1 MKRSI
6 GLSKFGLVSIGLVCA
21 NFFFLAVFLSTVSF
35 AAPASGLNS
44 IKIKMRDADFQSVV
58 VGRGKKVE
66 AQAEISFNGGPYQKS
81 EVESRGQS
89 CLTVA
94 KRPCLGIKTESKIQ
108 FHGVN
113 GLEGKTFNLASMWQD
128 RGFVSSRLGFD
139 MFRALGIFELKS
151 EYVVVWINDLPYGL
165 YLATEKP
172 KKAIAR
178 ITDDAWI
185 GRRGYKTRLETV
197 EQSKTIS
204 EKAAVAQFRS
214 LYKDVSLLSGDA
226 LRLSLESKINLKRY
240 MQWLIVNSVMLN
252 GDYADEVFF
261 YIDGKDLKRR
271 FEIMPWDF
279 DDLFKE
285 PHASPENTARAESI
299 NIGLLYGFENPL
311 DVKIADDP
319 VLSRMLR
326 SEARDILSKIS
337 PALVERVVGQIQRD
351 LVSYAR
357 EPEVLNCGLRDSYRK
372 AYTEKFFLETAS
384 RRQAALLKR
393 VEVLKTRAQGLE

>member
-1 MKRSI
+1 MKRLI
-6 GLSKFGLVSIGLVCA
+6 ELSKISLLSIGLVCS
-21 NFFFLAVFLSTVSF
+21 NLFLSTVSF
-35 AAPASGLNS
+35 AAPVGGLNS
-44 IKIKMRDADFQSVV
+44 IKIKMRDADFQNVV

-94 KRPCLGIKTESKIQ
+94 KRPCLGIKTENKIQ
-108 FHGVN
+108 FQGVN

-139 MFRALGIFELKS
+139 MFRALGIFDLKS
-151 EYVVVWINDLPYGL
+151 EYVVVWINELPYGL

-197 EQSKTIS
+197 EQSKSIS
-204 EKAAVAQFRS
+204 EKSAVAQFRS
-214 LYKDVSLLSGDA
+214 LYKDVSLLSGEA
-226 LRLSLESKINLKRY
+226 LRVSLESKINLKRY

-261 YIDGKDLKRR
+261 YIDGKDPKRR

-285 PHASPENTARAESI
+285 PHAGPENLARADSI
-299 NIGLLYGFENPL
+299 KTGILYGFENPL

-326 SEARDILSKIS
+326 SEAREILSKIS
-337 PALVERVVGQIQRD
+337 PSLVERVVGQIQRD

-372 AYTEKFFLETAS
+372 PYTEKFFIETS
-384 RRQAALLKR
+384 DRRQAAILKR
-393 VEVLKTRAQGLE
+393 VEVLKTRAQGLD